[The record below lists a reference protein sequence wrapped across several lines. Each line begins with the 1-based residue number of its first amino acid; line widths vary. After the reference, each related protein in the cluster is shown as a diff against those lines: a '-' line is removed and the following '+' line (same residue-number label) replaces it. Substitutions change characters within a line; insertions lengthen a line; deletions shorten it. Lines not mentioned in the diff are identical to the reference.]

1 MAERTCVGAEV
12 GPRVSFTRAGG
23 EGRAGGWTARR
34 RAGAGGR
41 ERRDGN
47 GTGTHLH
54 RRVREGPRRRR
65 SRRVKWGLARGNSHR
80 NESSPTG
87 GDGRRAVTDLATPM
101 TGTSP
106 RASRGNSSARHGV
119 LDEGPPA
126 HRDAAARRGVDARG
140 TQVMRCVRP
149 PARPD
154 GAIDVEFF
162 TRPTRV
168 AAPMNDERVAAPPS
182 RPHSRDLAAH
192 LRPPPPS
199 NPRPAG
205 STSRARRTP
214 AGARPSTPRSARAPP
229 SPSSPPRTRRY
240 ARSRR
245 RS

>member
-1 MAERTCVGAEV
+1 MDGAAPRGCRGARTPRWKRNRDAPSSSRPGRPAASTVATREV
-12 GPRVSFTRAGG
+12 GTGAREQSSERVQSD
-23 EGRAGGWTARR
+23 RR
-34 RAGAGGR
+34 
-41 ERRDGN
+41 
-47 GTGTHLH
+47 
-54 RRVREGPRRRR
+54 
-65 SRRVKWGLARGNSHR
+65 
-80 NESSPTG
+80 

-106 RASRGNSSARHGV
+106 RAARGNSSARRGV

-140 TQVMRCVRP
+140 TRVMRCVRP

-162 TRPTRV
+162 IRPTRV
-168 AAPMNDERVAAPPS
+168 AAPTNDERVAAPPS